1 MERIDLRVGDIRDH
15 VAPALKAIRD
25 GYVICVPGDNGYL
38 LVADAFSEFA
48 VRALHVVR
56 GDELGIAAQV
66 LIHSQAT
73 LSGIAREIT
82 EDIEKLGEKFW
93 PGPLSLNLRP
103 QRGLT
108 WDLGD
113 NNDLDRFSVRVPESQ
128 FLSSLLKES
137 GPLAS
142 ASASRAGEKA
152 VLLLEDLPDYGQAV
166 ALVFDGGELVGG
178 ETSTIVQGDS
188 NGVTIIREGAISH
201 TLLAEVAPAISL
213 Q

>member
-1 MERIDLRVGDIRDH
+1 MERIDIKSGDLRDH
-15 VAPALKAIRD
+15 IAHALKAIRD
-25 GYVICVPGDNGYL
+25 GYVICLPAENGYL

-48 VRALHVVR
+48 VRAMHVAR
-56 GDELGIAAQV
+56 GDELGVSAQV
-66 LIHSQAT
+66 LIHSPST

-82 EDIEKLGEKFW
+82 EDVEKLAEKFW

-113 NNDLDRFSVRVPESQ
+113 NNDLDRFSVRVPQSE
-128 FLSSLLKES
+128 FLSSLLRES

-152 VLLLEDLPDYGQAV
+152 ILLVDDLPDFGQAV
-166 ALVFDGGELVGG
+166 ALIFDGGTLLSG
-178 ETSTIVQGDS
+178 EPTTIVQADAS
-188 NGVTIIREGAISH
+188 EVTIIREGAISH
-201 TLLAEVAPAISL
+201 MLLAEVAPAISL
-213 Q
+213 K

>member
-1 MERIDLRVGDIRDH
+1 MERINLSEGDIRDH
-15 VAPALKAIRD
+15 LALALKAIRD
-25 GYVICVPGDNGYL
+25 GYVICLPGDNGYL

-48 VRALHVVR
+48 VRALHVAR
-56 GDELGIAAQV
+56 GDELGVSAQV
-66 LIHSQAT
+66 LIHSPST
-73 LSGIAREIT
+73 LSGIAREVT
-82 EDIEKLGEKFW
+82 EDIEKLVEKFW

-113 NNDLDRFSVRVPESQ
+113 NNDLDRFSVRVPEAQ

-142 ASASRAGEKA
+142 ASAARAGEKA
-152 VLLLEDLPDYGQAV
+152 VLLAENLPDYGQAI
-166 ALVFDGGELVGG
+166 ALIFDGGALVGG
-178 ETSTIVQGDS
+178 ELSTIIQGDS
-188 NGVTIIREGAISH
+188 RGVTIIREGAISH

-213 Q
+213 K

>member
-1 MERIDLRVGDIRDH
+1 MERIDLSSGDIRGH
-15 VAPALKAIRD
+15 IALALKAIRD

-38 LVADAFSEFA
+38 LIADAFSEFA

-56 GDELGIAAQV
+56 GDELGVSAQV
-66 LIHSQAT
+66 LIHSPST
-73 LSGIAREIT
+73 LSGIAREVT
-82 EDIEKLGEKFW
+82 EDIEKLAEKFW

-113 NNDLDRFSVRVPESQ
+113 NNDLDRFSVRVPQSE
-128 FLSSLLKES
+128 FLLSLLKES

-152 VLLLEDLPDYGQAV
+152 ILSADNLPDYSQEI
-166 ALVFDGGELVGG
+166 ALICDGGRLLGG
-178 ETSTIVQGDS
+178 EPTTIVQGDS
-188 NGVTIIREGAISH
+188 SGMTIIREGAISH

>member
-1 MERIDLRVGDIRDH
+1 MERIDIKSGDLRDH
-15 VAPALKAIRD
+15 IAHALKAIRD
-25 GYVICVPGDNGYL
+25 GYVICLPAENGYL

-48 VRALHVVR
+48 VRAMHVAR
-56 GDELGIAAQV
+56 GDELGVSAQV
-66 LIHSQAT
+66 LIHSPST

-82 EDIEKLGEKFW
+82 EDVERLAEKFW

-113 NNDLDRFSVRVPESQ
+113 NNDLDRFSVRVPQSE
-128 FLSSLLKES
+128 FLSSLLRES

-152 VLLLEDLPDYGQAV
+152 IILVDDLPDFGQAV
-166 ALVFDGGELVGG
+166 ALIFDGGTLLSG
-178 ETSTIVQGDS
+178 EPTTIVQADAS
-188 NGVTIIREGAISH
+188 EVTIIREGAISH
-201 TLLAEVAPAISL
+201 MLLAEVAPAISL
-213 Q
+213 K